1 MGVGREFLKWWPYYN
16 GHYLLNRGIDL
27 RSLFSEHDSEQV
39 MDMIDNLIIADSI
52 YDEEHNG
59 QVLKKRASLNKDY
72 GRIGMSI
79 ADDYASRST
88 VTGASGP
95 IVAASEDDDRP
106 IGLDPRI
113 PMF

>member
-16 GHYLLNRGIDL
+16 GHYLLNKGIDL

-52 YDEEHNG
+52 YDEQNDG
-59 QVLKKRASLNKDY
+59 RVLMKRASLNKDY

-79 ADDYASRST
+79 ADENAPSNYVS
-88 VTGASGP
+88 GASGP